1 MGNTADILTIIKEN
15 YSDLSKGHKK
25 IADFVLSKYDKAAYL
40 NASALAAEVGISE
53 STVVRFAYELGC
65 DGFSAF
71 QRSLQEV
78 IPNKLTSVQRMD
90 VTTSRM
96 GDKDILTTV
105 MNTDL
110 EKIRQTLE
118 DTDRNEFT
126 GAVDT
131 ILSAKRVYI
140 LGVRSA
146 ASLAQFVYFYTTLL
160 LPNVKLLQTSSS
172 SEIFEQLIRTD
183 ENSVVLAISFP
194 RYSKRTLKAVQ
205 FASSRGSKII
215 TIADS
220 PYAPINE
227 YATHKLIARSD
238 MASFVDSLV
247 APLSLIN
254 SLIVA
259 IGMHKKNEVKKTFE
273 ELESIW
279 DEYEVYE
286 KPEGKDHEPEKKI

>member
-1 MGNTADILTIIKEN
+1 MGKKSDIITIIKQN
-15 YSDLSKGHKK
+15 YPELSKGHKK

-40 NASALAAEVGISE
+40 NASALASEVGISE

-65 DGFSAF
+65 DGFAAF

-90 VTTSRM
+90 VTTNRM

-118 DTDRNEFT
+118 DTDRKEFS
-126 GAVDT
+126 GAVET
-131 ILSAKRVYI
+131 ILSAKNVYI

-146 ASLAQFVYFYTTLL
+146 ASLAQFMYFYTTLL

-183 ENSVVLAISFP
+183 EDSVVIAISFP

-220 PYAPINE
+220 PFAPINE

-259 IGMHKKNEVKKTFE
+259 IGMHKKDEVKKTFE
-273 ELESIW
+273 ELENIW
-279 DEYEVYE
+279 DEYEVYQKADE
-286 KPEGKDHEPEKKI
+286 KHES

>member
-1 MGNTADILTIIKEN
+1 METSVDIITKIKEN
-15 YSDLSKGHKK
+15 YNDFSKGHKK
-25 IADFVLSKYDKAAYL
+25 IADYVLSKYDKAAYL
-40 NASALAAEVGISE
+40 NASSLAAEVGISE

-65 DGFSAF
+65 DGFTSF
-71 QRSLQEV
+71 QRALQEI

-105 MNTDL
+105 MQADL
-110 EKIRQTLE
+110 EKIKQTLE
-118 DTDRNEFT
+118 DTDRKEFS

-131 ILSAKRVYI
+131 IINAKSVYI

-146 ASLAQFVYFYTTLL
+146 ASIAQFVYYYTTLL
-160 LPNVKLLQTSSS
+160 LPGAKLLHTSSS
-172 SEIFEQLIRTD
+172 SEIFEQLISTD
-183 ENSVVLAISFP
+183 KDSVVLAISFP

-247 APLSLIN
+247 APLSLVN

-259 IGMHKKNEVKKTFE
+259 IGMRRKDEVKETFE
-273 ELESIW
+273 QLERIW

-286 KPEGKDHEPEKKI
+286 KTDGNRNER

>member
-1 MGNTADILTIIKEN
+1 MEATVDIITKIKDN

-25 IADFVLSKYDKAAYL
+25 IADYVLSKYDKAAYL

-65 DGFSAF
+65 DGFASF
-71 QRSLQEV
+71 QRALQEI

-105 MNTDL
+105 MQADL
-110 EKIRQTLE
+110 EKIKQTLE
-118 DTDRNEFT
+118 DTDRSEFS

-131 ILSAKRVYI
+131 ILNAESVYI

-146 ASLAQFVYFYTTLL
+146 ASIAQFVYYYTTLL
-160 LPNVKLLQTSSS
+160 LPNVKLLHTSSS

-183 ENSVVLAISFP
+183 KKTVVIAISFP

-247 APLSLIN
+247 APLSLVN

-259 IGMHKKNEVKKTFE
+259 IGMRKKDEVKSTFE
-273 ELESIW
+273 QLERIW

-286 KPEGKDHEPEKKI
+286 KSDGKHDEH

>member
-1 MGNTADILTIIKEN
+1 METSVDIITKIKEN
-15 YSDLSKGHKK
+15 YNDFSKGHKK
-25 IADFVLSKYDKAAYL
+25 IADYVLSKYDKAAYL
-40 NASALAAEVGISE
+40 NASSLAAEVGISE

-65 DGFSAF
+65 DGFASF
-71 QRSLQEV
+71 QRALQEI

-105 MNTDL
+105 MQADL
-110 EKIRQTLE
+110 EKIKQTLE
-118 DTDRNEFT
+118 DTDRKEFS
-126 GAVDT
+126 GAVDA
-131 ILSAKRVYI
+131 IINAKNVYI

-146 ASLAQFVYFYTTLL
+146 ASIAQFVYFYTTLL
-160 LPNVKLLQTSSS
+160 LPNVKLLHTSSS

-183 ENSVVLAISFP
+183 KTSVVLAISFP

-247 APLSLIN
+247 APLSLVN

-259 IGMHKKNEVKKTFE
+259 IGMRRKDEVKKTFE
-273 ELESIW
+273 QLEQIW

-286 KPEGKDHEPEKKI
+286 KTEGTRNET

>member
-1 MGNTADILTIIKEN
+1 MGNSVDIITKIKE
-15 YSDLSKGHKK
+15 YYPELSKGHKK
-25 IADFVLSKYDKAAYL
+25 IADYVLEKFDKAAYM
-40 NASALAAEVGISE
+40 NASTLAAEVGISE

-65 DGFSAF
+65 DGFSTF
-71 QRSLQEV
+71 QKSLQEV

-105 MNTDL
+105 MQADL
-110 EKIRQTLE
+110 EKIKQTLE
-118 DTDRNEFT
+118 DTDRNEFV
-126 GAVDT
+126 GAVDD
-131 ILSAKRVYI
+131 ILAAETVYI

-183 ENSVVLAISFP
+183 KHSVVLAISFP

-220 PYAPINE
+220 PFAPINE

-259 IGMHKKNEVKKTFE
+259 IGMRKKDEVKQTFA
-273 ELESIW
+273 ELENIW
-279 DEYEVYE
+279 DEYQVYE
-286 KPEGKDHEPEKKI
+286 KSLGHENENAE

>member
-1 MGNTADILTIIKEN
+1 MEKDTDIITKIKKN
-15 YSDLSKGHKK
+15 YGDFSKGHKR

-40 NASALAAEVGISE
+40 NASSLATEVGISE

-65 DGFSAF
+65 DGFAAF
-71 QRSLQEV
+71 QRALQEV
-78 IPNKLTSVQRMD
+78 IPNKLTSVQRME
-90 VTTSRM
+90 VTTNRI

-105 MNTDL
+105 MQTDL
-110 EKIRQTLE
+110 EKIKQTLE
-118 DTDRNEFT
+118 DTDKEEFT

-131 ILSAKRVYI
+131 ILSAENVYI

-146 ASLAQFVYFYTTLL
+146 ASLSQFMYFYTTIL
-160 LPNVKLLQTSSS
+160 LPNVKLLQMSSS

-183 ENSVVLAISFP
+183 DKSVLVAISFP

-220 PYAPINE
+220 PFAPINE

-259 IGMHKKNEVKKTFE
+259 IGMRKKDEVKDIFE
-273 ELESIW
+273 ELENIW

-286 KPEGKDHEPEKKI
+286 KTDGKKE

>member
-1 MGNTADILTIIKEN
+1 MEKKSDIITKIKEN
-15 YSDLSKGHKK
+15 YNDLSKGHKR

-65 DGFSAF
+65 DGFASF
-71 QRSLQEV
+71 QKGLQEV
-78 IPNKLTSVQRMD
+78 IPNKLTSVQRME

-105 MNTDL
+105 MQTDL
-110 EKIRQTLE
+110 EKIKQTLE
-118 DTDRNEFT
+118 DIDKKAFS

-131 ILSAKRVYI
+131 ILNAENVYI

-146 ASLAQFVYFYTTLL
+146 ASLAQFVYYYTTLL
-160 LPNVKLLQTSSS
+160 LPNVKLLHTSSS
-172 SEIFEQLIRTD
+172 SEIFEQLMRTN
-183 ENSVVLAISFP
+183 EKSVVLAISFP

-215 TIADS
+215 TVADS

-227 YATHKLIARSD
+227 FATHKLIARSD

-247 APLSLIN
+247 APLSLLN
-254 SLIVA
+254 SLVVA
-259 IGMHKKNEVKKTFE
+259 IGMRKKEEVKATFE
-273 ELESIW
+273 ELENIW
-279 DEYEVYE
+279 EEYEVYE
-286 KPEGKDHEPEKKI
+286 SSDTKKNESDN

>member
-1 MGNTADILTIIKEN
+1 MAKADIITIIKNN
-15 YSDLSKGHKK
+15 YHDLSKGHKK
-25 IADFVLSKYDKAAYL
+25 IADYVLSKYDKAAYL
-40 NASALAAEVGISE
+40 NASALANEVGISE

-65 DGFSAF
+65 DGFADF
-71 QRSLQEV
+71 QKSLQEI

-90 VTTSRM
+90 VTTARM
-96 GDKDILTTV
+96 GDKDVLTTV

-118 DTDRNEFT
+118 DTDRDEFT
-126 GAVDT
+126 GAVET
-131 ILSAKRVYI
+131 ILNAETVYI

-146 ASLAQFVYFYTTLL
+146 ASLAQFVYFYTNLL

-172 SEIFEQLIRTD
+172 SEVFEQLIRTD
-183 ENSVVLAISFP
+183 KSSVVLAISFP

-205 FASSRGSKII
+205 FASSRGSKIV
-215 TIADS
+215 TLTNS

-259 IGMHKKNEVKKTFE
+259 IGMHKKDEIKNTFE
-273 ELESIW
+273 ELENIW

-286 KPEGKDHEPEKKI
+286 KLDGKQNDA

>member
-1 MGNTADILTIIKEN
+1 MVGNTDILTVIKNN
-15 YSDLSKGHKK
+15 YNDLSKGHKK
-25 IADFVLSKYDKAAYL
+25 IADYVLSKYDSAAYL
-40 NASALAAEVGISE
+40 NASALANKVGISE

-65 DGFSAF
+65 DGFTSF
-71 QRSLQEV
+71 QRALQEV
-78 IPNKLTSVQRMD
+78 IPNKLTSVQRID
-90 VTTSRM
+90 VTSIRM

-105 MNTDL
+105 MNADL

-118 DTDRNEFT
+118 DTDRKEFS

-131 ILSAKRVYI
+131 ILKAKNVYI

-146 ASLAQFVYFYTTLL
+146 ASLAQFVYYYISLM
-160 LPNVKLLQTSSS
+160 LPTVKLLQTSSS
-172 SEIFEQLIRTD
+172 SEMFGQLLRID
-183 ENSVVLAISFP
+183 EDSVVLAISFP
-194 RYSKRTLKAVQ
+194 RYSKCTLNAVR
-205 FASSRGSKII
+205 FASSRGSKVI

-220 PYAPINE
+220 PHAPINE

-259 IGMHKKNEVKKTFE
+259 IGMRKKEDVKETFA
-273 ELESIW
+273 ELENIW

-286 KPEGKDHEPEKKI
+286 KPESKA

>member
-1 MGNTADILTIIKEN
+1 METSVDIITKIKEN
-15 YSDLSKGHKK
+15 YSDFSKGHKK
-25 IADFVLSKYDKAAYL
+25 IADYVLSKYDKAAYL
-40 NASALAAEVGISE
+40 NASSLAAEVGISE

-65 DGFSAF
+65 DGFASF
-71 QRSLQEV
+71 QRALQEI
-78 IPNKLTSVQRMD
+78 IPNKLTSVQRME

-105 MNTDL
+105 MQADL
-110 EKIRQTLE
+110 EKIKQTLE
-118 DTDRNEFT
+118 DTDRKAFS
-126 GAVDT
+126 GAVDA
-131 ILSAKRVYI
+131 IINAKSVYI

-146 ASLAQFVYFYTTLL
+146 ASIAQFVYFYTTLL

-183 ENSVVLAISFP
+183 KTSVVLAISFP

-247 APLSLIN
+247 APLSLVN

-259 IGMHKKNEVKKTFE
+259 IGMRRKDEVKKTFE
-273 ELESIW
+273 QLEQIW

-286 KPEGKDHEPEKKI
+286 KSDGNRDEH